1 LILLLRAS
9 FKARQVGM
17 EFDDEEVAAD
27 IQEFFSLPIPRSVWE
42 HSKIYQSRE
51 FINFVESNFAAPK
64 E

>member
-1 LILLLRAS
+1 
-9 FKARQVGM
+9 M